1 MELLRVNSKHV
12 AVCNNSININDYLN
26 MVFEEAK
33 QVALKHPVV
42 DYRELVTPGYLAL
55 GDAKKEYNPGMG
67 AQFSTFASKTMRGS
81 MLDECRCL
89 EHIVS
94 TPRRN
99 VKVVSLSDYEN
110 SEYEPY
116 SMEAYYEAEE
126 SGWRDVVLAQV
137 REVMNQLTPI
147 QRFVVDCRIGRFG
160 ETMTFAQIGK
170 ILNCSPQNAQKVFNC
185 AIKKIR
191 DSVRFVAFAA

>member
-67 AQFSTFASKTMRGS
+67 AQFSTFASKYVRGK
-81 MLDECRCL
+81 MLDECRLL
-89 EHIVS
+89 EHIITV
-94 TPRRN
+94 PKRN
-99 VKVVSLSDYEN
+99 ANVVTLMDYEN
-110 SEYEPY
+110 FEYEPY
-116 SMEAYYEAEE
+116 SMEAYYEAEGE
-126 SGWRDVVLAQV
+126 EWRDVALAQV
-137 REVMNQLTPI
+137 RKARKQLPSI
-147 QRFVVDCRIGRFG
+147 QCLVVDCRIGRHG
-160 ETMTFAQIGK
+160 ETMTYAQIGRK
-170 ILNCSPQNAQKVFNC
+170 LNCSPQNAQQEFC
-185 AIKKIR
+185 RAIKTLR